1 MKRNINL
8 LFLAITF
15 VAVVSC
21 TKEAKQE
28 QKPETTPQT
37 QTANNSV
44 VLQNLQTAYNGEMNA
59 NAKYEAFAKKAD
71 EEGYKQVAVLFR
83 AAAQAEK
90 VHANNLSNVIQKMG
104 ATPTADVKNPE
115 VKTTKENLQTAL
127 TGETYEYT
135 KMYPEFLDNAKKEK
149 NIEAMRAFNFSLQ
162 VEKIHAGFYN
172 EAINNLEKWKKATD
186 DFFVC
191 PVCGFTER
199 GKRNKPCPI
208 CDTPEDMF
216 AVIK

>member
-1 MKRNINL
+1 MKKISKLML
-8 LFLAITF
+8 LFVALATLTM
-15 VAVVSC
+15 SC
-21 TKEAKQE
+21 SKEAKQE
-28 QKPETTPQT
+28 PAAENKAAT
-37 QTANNSV
+37 NV
-44 VLQNLQTAYNGEMNA
+44 VLENLQTAYNGESNA

-172 EAINNLEKWKKATD
+172 EAMNNLEKWKKATD